1 MESVKMEDKME
12 DKMEEYVILDGQE
25 MSYDEFQEACSNLTK
40 SQKLVETSDKTYVT
54 LSRMSE

>member
-12 DKMEEYVILDGQE
+12 EYEEC
-25 MSYDEFQEACSNLTK
+25 QEACSNLTK